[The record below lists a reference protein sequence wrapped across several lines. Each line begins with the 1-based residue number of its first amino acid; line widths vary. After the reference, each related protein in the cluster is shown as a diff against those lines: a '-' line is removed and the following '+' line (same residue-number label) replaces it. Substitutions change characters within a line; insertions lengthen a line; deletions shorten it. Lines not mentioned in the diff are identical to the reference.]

1 METAKKKKDGA
12 SGNGFWHFIDNIE
25 GDKVVWI
32 IVFLLIMISILA
44 IFSSTSLLREGSK
57 DRMDFILD
65 HILIAGI
72 GLMLIFGLYNIKS
85 LKFFRVLSKFGF
97 AFSLL
102 LLLLLDL
109 HVRIPGVIMAERING
124 AWRTLRIAGLQM
136 HVFEVVKVAMVMYLA
151 WAINAYKEDQDAIGR
166 KKPSGHFRLANSLA
180 KSRNLS
186 SFAQPFWKRVIYMY
200 LPILIVC
207 LLTLV
212 GSGSS
217 AIFIGVILIATVM
230 IGGMPVKEIAIT
242 GAAGITGLLLIFGI
256 YTATDGKVFGIFE
269 RFETMESRIGAD
281 YDAERLHDVRVHSN
295 EFYQILDEIKQ
306 PYSAKIAVH
315 EGGILGK
322 GSGNSTQKYVVSNI
336 YGDYMFSFL
345 VEEYGLIGGILVIFL
360 YVSLL
365 ARGSTIARL
374 CNDEYAKITVGG
386 LSILITGQAF
396 MHMFVNVDIGPM
408 TGQTLPLISHGSF
421 AFLVFCIA
429 FGVILSISRIARNRI
444 REEEEAAIP
453 IYDSDKDDIQSSMD
467 ILEDIDNLED
477 IPQR

>member
-1 METAKKKKDGA
+1 MATERKRKSRKPEK
-12 SGNGFWHFIDNIE
+12 GFWSFIENIE

-57 DRMDFILD
+57 DRMDFISEHLV
-65 HILIAGI
+65 ITGLGLGI
-72 GLMLIFGLYNIKS
+72 IFGLYNIK
-85 LKFFRVLSKFGF
+85 KIGIFRILSQFGF
-97 AFSLL
+97 ILSLVL
-102 LLLLLDL
+102 LVLLVA
-109 HVRIPGVIMAERING
+109 HVRIPGVVVAERING
-124 AWRTLRIAGLQM
+124 AWRTLRIAGMQM

-151 WAINAYKEDQDAIGR
+151 WAMHALKEDQEAIARR
-166 KKPSGHFRLANSLA
+166 KPNRHLRIANSLA
-180 KSRNLS
+180 RNKNLA
-186 SFAQPFWKRVIYMY
+186 FLALPFWKRMVYMY
-200 LPILIVC
+200 LPILTVC
-207 LLTLV
+207 VLTLM

-217 AIFIGVILIATVM
+217 AVFIGIVLIATLL
-230 IGGMPVKEIAIT
+230 IGGAPKKEIFMA
-242 GAAGITGLLLIFGI
+242 GAAGVVVLGLIIGV
-256 YTATDGKVFGIFE
+256 YNATDGKVFGKFE
-269 RFETMESRIGAD
+269 RVATMMTRFGAD
-281 YDAERLHDVRVHSN
+281 YDAARLNELKPMSP
-295 EFYQILDEIKQ
+295 EFYDLLDEIKQ

-315 EGGILGK
+315 EGGIKGK

-345 VEEYGLIGGILVIFL
+345 IEEYGLIGGIIVIFL

-374 CNDEYAKITVGG
+374 CSNEYAKIAVGG
-386 LSILITGQAF
+386 LSVLITGQAF

-429 FGVILSISRIARNRI
+429 FGVILSISRMARNRI

-453 IYDSDKDDIQSSMD
+453 IYDSSKDDIQASLD
-467 ILEDIDNLED
+467 ILEQIDNEL
-477 IPQR
+477 